1 MKRHALFIIAIVL
14 VLATLSCG
22 GSTEETP
29 EKVDPITAT
38 VAAPGESVTE
48 PPQVTQ
54 PIVEPTTS
62 PTTAPTIPPT
72 IAPTIPPTAT
82 PTIAPTIAPMG
93 FSRSNPFPGTE
104 VVSVPNWDVQVLETK
119 RGADAW
125 TDIQAAN
132 SYNEPAPEGMEYL
145 MVKIHVKCTYNDSDE
160 HSISGYDFYVTGDK
174 AILYTTGMASV
185 VKPEP
190 ELDATLFS
198 GGETEGWSVY
208 LVGQGE
214 GNLILVF
221 DESWSFD
228 EDAKRYI
235 ALDPGASINIPS
247 DLNAIAASETGM
259 HRSSPIP
266 FNEKLVTEDWEMT
279 ILEVVRGEA
288 AWNLV
293 LEANRYNEPPADGYE
308 YIALKLQVRNIGTV
322 DDSSSIDGYSFNI
335 TGSSNI
341 LHDLPSIVEPEPEL
355 DIDLYPGGEY
365 EGWVVFQ
372 SIIGETNLMLAFQES
387 WTFDDD
393 EVRYL
398 AVDEG
403 ASLEVPTDLINIAS
417 TDIGK
422 ERNNPASMSEK
433 VTTDNWEI
441 SIVEVIRG
449 DEAWNMAL
457 AANQYNDPPEDGF
470 EYIAVKAY
478 VHNISTEDVAT
489 NVSDFDF
496 NTTGSNGVLHDVPS
510 VVDPD
515 PAFNVT
521 LYPDGE
527 YEGWMI
533 LQVGAGETE
542 IKIVFDPLFEFS
554 DESKRFISLE
564 P

>member
-1 MKRHALFIIAIVL
+1 MKRQALFIITIVL
-14 VLATLSCG
+14 VLVTTSCG
-22 GSTEETP
+22 GTTQTTS
-29 EKVDPITAT
+29 EKVNTAT
-38 VAAPGESVTE
+38 AAPSELSVTE

-54 PIVEPTTS
+54 PIVEPTTP
-62 PTTAPTIPPT
+62 PTTAPT

-104 VVSVPNWDVQVLETK
+104 VVSVPNWEVQVLETK
-119 RGADAW
+119 RGAEAW
-125 TDIQAAN
+125 ADIQAAN

-145 MVKIHVKCTYNDSDE
+145 MVKIRVKCTYNDSAD
-160 HSISGYDFYVTGDK
+160 HSISGYDFDVTGDK

-198 GGETEGWSVY
+198 GGETEGWSAY
-208 LVGQGE
+208 LVAQGE

-228 EDAKRYI
+228 ENSKRYI
-235 ALDPGASINIPS
+235 ALDPGASVNIPS
-247 DLNAIAASETGM
+247 DLNAIAVSDGGK
-259 HRSSPIP
+259 HRNSPVP
-266 FNEKLVTEDWEMT
+266 FKEKLVTEDWEMS
-279 ILEVVRGEA
+279 ILEVVRGDA

-293 LEANRYNEPPADGYE
+293 LEGNRYNDPPTEGYE
-308 YIALKLQVRNIGTV
+308 YIAVKLHVRNIGTV
-322 DDSSSIDGYSFNI
+322 DDSSSIDGYSYNI
-335 TGSSNI
+335 TGSANI
-341 LHDLPSIVEPEPEL
+341 LHDLPSVVEPEPAL
-355 DIDLYPGGEY
+355 DIELYPGGEH

-372 SIIGETNLMLAFQES
+372 SIIGETNLMLAFEES

-403 ASLEVPTDLINIAS
+403 SAIGVPTYLVNIAS

-422 ERNNPASMSEK
+422 ERNNPALMSEK
-433 VTTDNWEI
+433 VTTENWEI
-441 SIVEVIRG
+441 SILEVIRG
-449 DEAWNMAL
+449 AEAWNMAL

-470 EYIAVKAY
+470 DYIAVKVYA
-478 VHNISTEDVAT
+478 HNIDTDDVAR
-489 NVSDFDF
+489 NISDYDF
-496 NTTGSNGVLHDVPS
+496 NTTGSNGVLYELPS

-515 PAFNVT
+515 PAFDVT

-533 LQVGAGETE
+533 LQVGVGETE
-542 IKIVFDPLFEFS
+542 IKLVFDPLFEFS

>member
-1 MKRHALFIIAIVL
+1 MKRHALFIISIVL

-29 EKVDPITAT
+29 EKLNTAT
-38 VAAPGESVTE
+38 DTASALSVTE

-54 PIVEPTTS
+54 PIVEPTTP

-72 IAPTIPPTAT
+72 SAPTIPPKAT

-104 VVSVPNWDVQVLETK
+104 LVSVPNWDVQVLETK

-160 HSISGYDFYVTGDK
+160 HSISGYDFYITGDK

-208 LVGQGE
+208 LVSQGE

-228 EDAKRYI
+228 EDSKRYI
-235 ALDPGASINIPS
+235 ALDPGAAINIPS

-259 HRSSPIP
+259 QRSSPIP
-266 FNEKLVTEDWEMT
+266 FKEKLVTEDWEMT

-293 LEANRYNEPPADGYE
+293 LEANRYNDPPFDGYE
-308 YIALKLQVRNIGTV
+308 YIAVKLHVRNIGTV

-335 TGSSNI
+335 TGSANI
-341 LHDLPSIVEPEPEL
+341 LHDLPSIVEPEPAL

-365 EGWVVFQ
+365 DGWVVFQ

-403 ASLEVPTDLINIAS
+403 AYLEVPTDLNNIAS

-422 ERNNPASMSEK
+422 ERNNPALLSEK

-515 PAFNVT
+515 PAFDIT

-533 LQVGAGETE
+533 LQVGVGETE
-542 IKIVFDPLFEFS
+542 IKLVFDPLFEFS